1 MRLPCRTKF
10 LAFQIAQQIVEAKVS
25 YEQLKVE
32 HQQILHMSV
41 NEAFEERISRVLG
54 RKRVQIIS
62 YAYEQKMEAY
72 TIDSSIRLQQGQ
84 IIGPRANYS
93 FFNKLAS

>member
-1 MRLPCRTKF
+1 M
-10 LAFQIAQQIVEAKVS
+10 EAKVS